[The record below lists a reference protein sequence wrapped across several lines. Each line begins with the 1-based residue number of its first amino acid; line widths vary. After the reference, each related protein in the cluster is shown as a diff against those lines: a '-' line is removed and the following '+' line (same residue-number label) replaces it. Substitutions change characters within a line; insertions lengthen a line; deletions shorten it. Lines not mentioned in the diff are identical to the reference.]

1 MSIFSILQTPKG
13 SDSAQLIGQTTDTSP
28 ANARNLAEKA
38 TGETPTGMTVIK
50 GETLTVQTPGHNI
63 DFVDRNLVSKIYGRV
78 IAFLLFAAL
87 STALPAQTQ
96 QAPKP
101 KTCTYYGQDMTYCG
115 AKSWKSANRCKK
127 HHPNQLY
134 NMARHYHLIQW
145 RKANGVKNH

>member
-13 SDSAQLIGQTTDTSP
+13 SDNAQLIGQTTDTSP

-50 GETLTVQTPGHNI
+50 GETLTVNTENNHI

-78 IAFLLFAAL
+78 IALLLFAAL

-96 QAPKP
+96 QAQTTKHN
-101 KTCTYYGQDMTYCG
+101 TCTFYDNTMKYCG

-127 HHPNQLY
+127 HHPREMQRRAAAY
-134 NMARHYHLIQW
+134 SKMKARQ
-145 RKANGVKNH
+145 KNH